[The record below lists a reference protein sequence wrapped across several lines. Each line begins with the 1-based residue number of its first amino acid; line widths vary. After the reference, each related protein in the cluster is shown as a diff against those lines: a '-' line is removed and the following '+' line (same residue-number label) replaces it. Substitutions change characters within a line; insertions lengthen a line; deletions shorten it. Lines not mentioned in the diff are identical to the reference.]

1 MVFHN
6 PVLERSEGM
15 TPLRKRMTQDLRI
28 RNYADS
34 TITVYIDLVA
44 RFARFFGKSPAHL
57 GPEDIRAYQVH
68 LVEERKVSWTLLNQ
82 TVCALRF
89 LYRTTLGKDWAIRHI
104 PYAKREK
111 KLPVVLSRKE
121 VTRLL
126 RAAENRKHRTMLMA
140 AYGCGLRL
148 SEVVNLRVRDI
159 DSSRMVVRVRN
170 GKGRKDRYI
179 PLSPALLKA
188 LRAYWRE
195 YRPANHLFTGAKASE
210 PMKPRTLGK
219 ICAQARS
226 KARLRKGVSM
236 HTLRHSF
243 ATHHLE
249 ASTDLRTLQIIL
261 GHSSLRT
268 TSIYLHVS
276 AAKIRN
282 ARSPL
287 DLLDDIE

>member
-1 MVFHN
+1 
-6 PVLERSEGM
+6 
-15 TPLRKRMTQDLRI
+15 MTQDLRI
-28 RNYADS
+28 RNYSDS
-34 TITVYIDLVA
+34 TMTVYLDRVE
-44 RFARFFGKSPAHL
+44 RFARFFGKSPARL

-68 LVEERKVSWTLLNQ
+68 LVEERKVSWAMLNQ

-89 LYRTTLGKDWAIRHI
+89 LYRTTLGKDWAVRHI
-104 PYAKREK
+104 PYAKGEK

-121 VTRLL
+121 VARLL
-126 RAAENRKHRTMLMA
+126 HAAENRKHRTMLMT

-148 SEVVNLRVRDI
+148 SEVVNLRVGDI

-170 GKGRKDRYI
+170 GKGRKDRYV

-195 YRPANHLFTGAKASE
+195 YRPADHLFPGANASE
-210 PMKPRTLGK
+210 PFKPRTLGK
-219 ICAQARS
+219 VCERARS
-226 KARLRKGVSM
+226 RAGLRKGVSM

-249 ASTDLRTLQIIL
+249 AGTDLRTLQIIL
-261 GHSSLRT
+261 GHNSLAT

-276 AAKIRN
+276 AAKIHN
-282 ARSPL
+282 AGSPL
-287 DLLDDIE
+287 DLLDAIE

>member
-1 MVFHN
+1 
-6 PVLERSEGM
+6 M

-28 RNYADS
+28 RNYAAA
-34 TITVYIDLVA
+34 TIKLYIDLVA
-44 RFARFFGKSPAHL
+44 RFARFFGQSPEHL
-57 GPEDIRAYQVH
+57 GPEAIRTYQVH
-68 LVEERKVSWTLLNQ
+68 LVDERKVSWTILNQ

-89 LYRTTLGKDWAIRHI
+89 LYRVTLGKDWAIQHI
-104 PYAKREK
+104 PYAKPEK

-121 VTRLL
+121 VARLL
-126 RAAENRKHRTMLMA
+126 RAVANRKHRTMLMT
-140 AYGCGLRL
+140 AYGCGLRRL
-148 SEVVNLRVRDI
+148 EVVNLRVDDI
-159 DSSRMVVRVRN
+159 DSSRGVVRVRR
-170 GKGRKDRYI
+170 GKGRKDRYV

-188 LRAYWRE
+188 LRAYWRA
-195 YRPANHLFTGAKASE
+195 YRPAGPLFPGANASE

-219 ICAQARS
+219 VCAQARS

-249 ASTDLRTLQIIL
+249 AGTDLRTLQMIL
-261 GHSSLRT
+261 GHNSLRT

-282 ARSPL
+282 APSPL

>member
-1 MVFHN
+1 
-6 PVLERSEGM
+6 M

-28 RNYADS
+28 RNYAAT
-34 TITVYIDLVA
+34 TIKLYIDLVA
-44 RFARFFGKSPAHL
+44 RFARFFGQSPEHL
-57 GPEDIRAYQVH
+57 GPEDIRTYQVH
-68 LVEERKVSWTLLNQ
+68 LVDERKVSWTILNQ

-89 LYRTTLGKDWAIRHI
+89 LYRVTLGKDWTIQHI

-121 VTRLL
+121 VARLL
-126 RAAENRKHRTMLMA
+126 RAVKNRKHRTMLMT

-148 SEVVNLRVRDI
+148 LEVVNLRVDDI
-159 DSSRMVVRVRN
+159 DSSRGVVRVRG
-170 GKGRKDRYI
+170 GKGRKDRYV
-179 PLSPALLKA
+179 PLSPALVKG
-188 LRAYWRE
+188 LRAYWRA
-195 YRPANHLFTGAKASE
+195 YRPAGPLFPGANANE

-219 ICAQARS
+219 VCARARS

-249 ASTDLRTLQIIL
+249 AGTDLRTLQIIL
-261 GHSSLRT
+261 GHNSLRT

-276 AAKIRN
+276 AAKIRS
-282 ARSPL
+282 APSPL